1 MSLLLRQKLPDFPWD
16 ALAPYGEIA
25 RKHPQGAIDLSVGTP
40 VDPTPEFIQQALR
53 ESADSPSYPVTM
65 GTQELRTAIHQWATT
80 SLGASGD
87 FAVLPLIGSKEFV
100 AWLPTFL
107 ESATVLYP
115 RIAYPTY
122 LVGALLAQATPT
134 AVDLAATTW
143 PKADLAWVNSP
154 SNPTGR
160 VHSESELRAAIEW
173 SRKNKSVLV
182 SDECYLEFG
191 DTKTPTSILRY
202 TDGDNT
208 NVLGV
213 YSLSK
218 RSSMAGYR
226 AAFVVG
232 DPQLIARILEV
243 RKHAGM
249 MVSLPVQHAMVAAL
263 SDSTHVAEQRGRY
276 NARRTRL
283 APALIS
289 AGFTIDHSEAGLYIW
304 ATRNESSWDSVAWL
318 AALGILATPGV
329 FYGQAGENHIRIAL
343 TATDEQIATVA
354 ERILAKVSAP

>member
-1 MSLLLRQKLPDFPWD
+1 MSIKSITMMPPISLSLNCRAISSAASILVLT
-16 ALAPYGEIA
+16 ALASW
-25 RKHPQGAIDLSVGTP
+25 LVS
-40 VDPTPEFIQQALR
+40 
-53 ESADSPSYPVTM
+53 
-65 GTQELRTAIHQWATT
+65 
-80 SLGASGD
+80 D

-122 LVGALLAQATPT
+122 LVGALLAQAKPT
-134 AVDLAATTW
+134 DVELDATTW

-160 VHSESELRAAIEW
+160 VHSESELRAAIDW

-191 DTKTPTSILRY
+191 DTQTPTSILRY

-208 NVLGV
+208 NILGV

-249 MVSLPVQHAMVAAL
+249 MVSLPVQRAMVAAL
-263 SDSTHVAEQRGRY
+263 SDSKHVAEQRGRY
-276 NARRTRL
+276 NARRARL
-283 APALIS
+283 VPALVS
-289 AGFTIDHSEAGLYIW
+289 AGFTIDHSDAGLYIW
-304 ATRNESSWDSVAWL
+304 ATRSESSWDSVAWL
-318 AALGILATPGV
+318 AALGILATPGI
-329 FYGQAGENHIRIAL
+329 FYGQAGESHIRIAL
-343 TATDEQIATVA
+343 TATDQQIATAA